1 MGENAGPRSGRIVAE
16 LRQRIESG
24 ELAPGERVPST
35 REITRQ
41 WGVAMATAT
50 KVLAELR
57 RAGLVR
63 SVPGVGTVVEGGG
76 GPSHPARAARPSAA
90 RRPGTR
96 PGAAPRS
103 PGTGAWA
110 GSARSAGSAGRPGA
124 AGVPGPAG
132 STGGVGPAGSAGGLT
147 LERIVAA
154 AVAVADEEGLAAVS
168 MRRVAAELKVATMSL
183 YRHVADKDDLLT
195 RMLDAAIA
203 GRPLPAE
210 RPAHWRAAVE
220 LASRQLWGLFR
231 RHPWLAPAMSV
242 TRPQMV
248 TSGMQYSEWIL
259 GALHA
264 EGLDLQSAF
273 TAHLTLLNHARGIA
287 VHLESEREA
296 EAHSG
301 LDSEEWMDGQEPA
314 LRRVLADGRLPLLS
328 QVAEEGYDLNLDDLF
343 EFGLQRLLDGL
354 ALLLGRTPPGRPADD
369 GGPGPSS
376 PGRE

>member
-1 MGENAGPRSGRIVAE
+1 MGEDAGPRSGRIVDE

-50 KVLAELR
+50 KVLTELR

-63 SVPGVGTVVEGGG
+63 SVPGVGTVVEARGGS
-76 GPSHPARAARPSAA
+76 SHPARAPRPAA
-90 RRPGTR
+90 AQRPGTR
-96 PGAAPRS
+96 SVES
-103 PGTGAWA
+103 PG
-110 GSARSAGSAGRPGA
+110 SAVAS
-124 AGVPGPAG
+124 
-132 STGGVGPAGSAGGLT
+132 GPAGSAASAGPSGSVGGLA
-147 LERIVAA
+147 LGRIVAA
-154 AVAVADEEGLAAVS
+154 AVTVADEEGLAAVS

-195 RMLDAAIA
+195 RMLDTAIA
-203 GRPLPAE
+203 EQPLPAE
-210 RPAHWRAAVE
+210 RPAHWRTAVE

-248 TSGMQYSEWIL
+248 TSGMQYSEWVL
-259 GALHA
+259 GALND

-301 LDSEEWMDGQEPA
+301 LDSEEWMDGQESA
-314 LRRVLADGRLPLLS
+314 LLAVLECGRLPLLAR
-328 QVAEEGYDLNLDDLF
+328 VAQAGYDLNLDDLF

-354 ALLLGRTPPGRPADD
+354 ALLLGQDPSGQPA
-369 GGPGPSS
+369 GAPSGPSV
-376 PGRE
+376 PR